1 MSVSIL
7 LSVSPSFHLSF
18 ISPSSSSHVPT
29 FSPSISSYVP
39 TYHNMS
45 APCLFILGIIAYFY
59 IDVSCYMIF
68 AMLLYAPL
76 RSRAIRRLVPFWVR
90 NLLRAAVTCTFS
102 TSQWPEKIT
111 QAWDAFSFLTS
122 NLLCVLAAC
131 SSWSLIPPDG
141 CAPAALARLL
151 FNPWGPQNIGKHTLF
166 RDFSTFSRALIFFL
180 LTLFSDS
187 FSSHSFS
194 PLTLLTTVGTSA
206 HKSEVWLPNFLWR
219 HQSYVFTV
227 SASNDTKAD
236 SKGILFVD
244 APAAPVP
251 QPPALLTEFCMCCF
265 AA

>member
-1 MSVSIL
+1 MQNVRLNSSFCVSFVSSFFYFSFKFFTCTYFFSFNFFIRTY
-7 LSVSPSFHLSF
+7 LSQ
-18 ISPSSSSHVPT
+18 HVC
-29 FSPSISSYVP
+29 V
-39 TYHNMS
+39 
-45 APCLFILGIIAYFY
+45 ILGIIAYFY

-68 AMLLYAPL
+68 AMLFYAPL
-76 RSRAIRRLVPFWVR
+76 RSPAIRRLVPFWVR
-90 NLLRAAVTCTFS
+90 NLLRSAVTCTFS

-111 QAWDAFSFLTS
+111 QTWDAFSFLTS

-206 HKSEVWLPNFLWR
+206 HKWKFDFQISFDDINHMFSLWAHQMTQKQIPKAYFLSMLQQLQFHNHLR
-219 HQSYVFTV
+219 S
-227 SASNDTKAD
+227 
-236 SKGILFVD
+236 
-244 APAAPVP
+244 
-251 QPPALLTEFCMCCF
+251 
-265 AA
+265 

>member
-1 MSVSIL
+1 
-7 LSVSPSFHLSF
+7 
-18 ISPSSSSHVPT
+18 
-29 FSPSISSYVP
+29 
-39 TYHNMS
+39 MS

-59 IDVSCYMIF
+59 IDVSCYKIF
-68 AMLLYAPL
+68 IRYAPL
-76 RSRAIRRLVPFWVR
+76 RSSTLSGHPSSSTILSSKFASCRSHVHFFNISVAR
-90 NLLRAAVTCTFS
+90 N
-102 TSQWPEKIT
+102 KN

-151 FNPWGPQNIGKHTLF
+151 FNPWEPENIGKHTLL

-194 PLTLLTTVGTSA
+194 SLTLLTTVGTSA
-206 HKSEVWLPNFLWR
+206 HRSEVWLPNFLWR
-219 HQSYVFTV
+219 HRSYVFTV
-227 SASNDTKAD
+227 SASNDTNAD

-251 QPPALLTEFCMCCF
+251 QPPALLTEVLHVLLCCLAGF
-265 AA
+265 PSSFHVYVVYVYIYICIIIYRI